1 MVIFTIKR
9 ILKNEKGEVYAST
22 AVKIIISVVLGSA
35 LLVGLTTIT
44 SNTYLPKIQLEVDS
58 GLNRT
63 HIVDLDEAE
72 KTYAS
77 WKTRLDDKFQK
88 EITSRENGYEA
99 MAGALKNYAYKYDP
113 NPTNT
118 GCNIDNYIYCTYN
131 INQESKGKQTLTQ
144 EEFEHLKKTPEGKL
158 EIMEVVDRDA

>member
-1 MVIFTIKR
+1 MVIFTKQR

-22 AVKIIISVVLGSA
+22 AVKIIISAVLGSL

-44 SNTYLPKIQLEVDS
+44 QNTYLPKIQFEVDS

-63 HIVDLDEAE
+63 HMVNLDEAE

-77 WKTRLDDKFQK
+77 WRTRLNDKFQK
-88 EITSRENGYEA
+88 EITSRDDGYEA
-99 MAGALKNYAYKYDP
+99 MAGALKRYAYKYDP

-131 INQESKGKQTLTQ
+131 INQEDNGKQTLTQ

-158 EIMEVVDRDA
+158 AIMEVVNQDA

>member
-1 MVIFTIKR
+1 MIFTIKR

-22 AVKIIISVVLGSA
+22 AVKIIISIILGSA

-44 SNTYLPKIQLEVDS
+44 RDTYIPKIQLEVDS

-72 KTYAS
+72 KTYAG
-77 WKTRLDDKFQK
+77 WKTRLNDKFQK
-88 EITSRENGYEA
+88 EMNSRENGYES
-99 MAGALKNYAYKYDP
+99 MAGALKMYAYKYDP

-131 INQESKGKQTLTQ
+131 INQEDNGKQTLTQ

-158 EIMEVVDRDA
+158 EIMEVVNRDV